1 MSIHTQVQECLMAIQ
16 QLNASVQ
23 EHLVNKTNPLLMH
36 TKIEKLAEHAA
47 SLKKMSS
54 QLQPHETKL
63 IELSLDQLSK
73 GIDLLTASQLAL
85 FQAACNTLSQL
96 LPLPHSA
103 EVNVQALLDQ
113 NQLAQLTSSL
123 QDQHDPTTSH
133 DLIESMQKPLTHL
146 LELAVAGSLSE
157 EQEDLVV
164 TLSECYQNEFCEDE
178 MPAHLSISQFQNVLE
193 DLKTRLTE
201 K

>member
-1 MSIHTQVQECLMAIQ
+1 MSIHAQVQECLLAIQ

-36 TKIEKLAEHAA
+36 TKIEKLAEHTAN
-47 SLKKMSS
+47 LKKMSS

-63 IELSLDQLSK
+63 IEELFSK
-73 GIDLLTASQLAL
+73 RIDFLTPSHLAL

-103 EVNVQALLDQ
+103 QVNVQALLDQ
-113 NQLAQLTSSL
+113 NQLAELTSAL
-123 QDQHDPTTSH
+123 QDQRDLASSR
-133 DLIESMQKPLTHL
+133 DLIESMQKPLAHL
-146 LELAVAGSLSE
+146 LELAVADKLSE

-164 TLSECYQNEFCEDE
+164 ILSEYYQNEFCEDE
-178 MPAHLSISQFQNVLE
+178 MPSHLSISQFQNVLD
-193 DLKTRLTE
+193 DLKIKLME